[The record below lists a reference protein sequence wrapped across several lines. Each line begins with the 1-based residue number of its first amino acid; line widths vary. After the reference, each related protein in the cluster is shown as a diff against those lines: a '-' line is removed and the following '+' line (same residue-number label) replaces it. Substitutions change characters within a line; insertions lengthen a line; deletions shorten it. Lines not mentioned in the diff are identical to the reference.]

1 MENRTLSFRTIILAL
16 LLAVSMLALAGCG
29 DKEPEERRAFIAF
42 LNDKV
47 MTVKGVGLPELSGA
61 AKKAVGRYAEHYDL
75 LTGFQKKLADEAGK
89 NASELLA
96 LAEIQDFAALA
107 KAEKSLKKASRE
119 AEKLQRLVVSL
130 RKKTDKAKGKLAM
143 PDDLAAVYDTVY
155 AKVVSLPAA
164 STATAFEAVHS
175 VFAAILD
182 LLDFINFNSRDMEI
196 DGGKINLR
204 NAGLQDDLAAK
215 MAAVREKVTA
225 LSKAYTEMMKT
236 MLQ

>member
-1 MENRTLSFRTIILAL
+1 MKHRTLSFRTIT
-16 LLAVSMLALAGCG
+16 LAVLLVVSVLALAGCG

-42 LNDKV
+42 LTGKV
-47 MTVKGVGLPELSGA
+47 LTVKGVALPELSGTD
-61 AKKAVGRYAEHYDL
+61 KKAVGRYTEHYDL
-75 LTGFQKKLADEAGK
+75 LTGFQKKLAAEAGK

-107 KAEKSLKKASRE
+107 KAEKSMKKASRE
-119 AEKLQRLVVSL
+119 AEKLQKLVVSL
-130 RKKTDKAKGKLAM
+130 QKKTDKAKGKLDM
-143 PDDLAAVYDTVY
+143 PDDLAAVYDPVY

-164 STATAFEAVHS
+164 SSATAFEAVQS

-182 LLDFINFNSRDMEI
+182 LLDFINSNSRDVEI

-204 NAGLQDDLAAK
+204 NAGLQDDLASK
-215 MAAVREKVTA
+215 MAAVREKATT
-225 LSKAYTEMMKT
+225 LGKAYAEMMKT

>member
-1 MENRTLSFRTIILAL
+1 MKNRTLFFRTVVLTFL
-16 LLAVSMLALAGCG
+16 LTVSVVALAGCG

-47 MTVKGVGLPELSGA
+47 LTVKGVGLPELSGA
-61 AKKAVGRYAEHYDL
+61 EKKAVGKYTEHYDL
-75 LTGFQKKLADEAGK
+75 LTGFQKKLSDEAGK
-89 NASELLA
+89 NANALLA
-96 LAEIQDFAALA
+96 LAEVKDFAALA

-119 AEKLQRLVVSL
+119 AEKLQKLVASL
-130 RKKTDKAKGKLAM
+130 RKKTDKAKAELDM
-143 PDDLAAVYDTVY
+143 PDDLAVVYDPVY

-164 STATAFEAVHS
+164 SSAIAFEAVHS
-175 VFAAILD
+175 AFAAILD
-182 LLDFINFNSRDMEI
+182 LLDFIDRNSRDVEI

-215 MAAVREKVTA
+215 MAAVREKAAA
-225 LSKAYTEMMKT
+225 LAKAYAEMMKT